1 MVINQLFISKP
12 PIELV
17 TKLINA
23 FGIKNINDSSEFS
36 YMNMNMNMD
45 MNMNRNMNMNSNS
58 PGLEPIS
65 IISNLQKELS
75 EYYIPCKRKIY
86 FDMSGNA
93 GNIDNIEQSKSLIT
107 ILRQL
112 LKLYNYNLSSREGY
126 VNGIKNMIYKIV
138 VNTKVKK
145 IRKKRLPRKEF
156 VINFD

>member
-36 YMNMNMNMD
+36 YMNMNMNM
-45 MNMNRNMNMNSNS
+45 NSNNS
-58 PGLEPIS
+58 PEPVS

-86 FDMSGNA
+86 FDMIVNDS
-93 GNIDNIEQSKSLIT
+93 NIDNIEQSKSLIT

-126 VNGIKNMIYKIV
+126 VNGIKNMIYKII

-145 IRKKRLPRKEF
+145 IRKKRLPKKEF

>member
-1 MVINQLFISKP
+1 MVVNQLFISKP

-36 YMNMNMNMD
+36 YMNMNMNM
-45 MNMNRNMNMNSNS
+45 NSNNS
-58 PGLEPIS
+58 PEPVS

-86 FDMSGNA
+86 FDMIVNDS
-93 GNIDNIEQSKSLIT
+93 NIDNIEQSKSLIT

-126 VNGIKNMIYKIV
+126 VNGIKNMIYKII

-145 IRKKRLPRKEF
+145 IRKKRLPKKEF

>member
-36 YMNMNMNMD
+36 YID
-45 MNMNRNMNMNSNS
+45 MNMNMNSNS
-58 PGLEPIS
+58 NNSPGSEPIS

>member
-1 MVINQLFISKP
+1 MVVNQLFISKP

-36 YMNMNMNMD
+36 YMNMNMNM
-45 MNMNRNMNMNSNS
+45 NSNNS
-58 PGLEPIS
+58 PEPVS

-86 FDMSGNA
+86 FDMIVNDS
-93 GNIDNIEQSKSLIT
+93 NIDNIEQSKSLIT

>member
-36 YMNMNMNMD
+36 YID
-45 MNMNRNMNMNSNS
+45 MNMNMNSNL
-58 PGLEPIS
+58 PGSEQIL

-75 EYYIPCKRKIY
+75 EYYIPCKRRIY

-126 VNGIKNMIYKIV
+126 INGIKNMIYKIV

>member
-36 YMNMNMNMD
+36 YID
-45 MNMNRNMNMNSNS
+45 MNINRNSNS
-58 PGLEPIS
+58 PGSEPIS

-86 FDMSGNA
+86 FDMSGNSGNS

-126 VNGIKNMIYKIV
+126 INGIKNMIYKIV

>member
-1 MVINQLFISKP
+1 MVVNQLFISKP

-36 YMNMNMNMD
+36 YMNMNMNM
-45 MNMNRNMNMNSNS
+45 NSNNS
-58 PGLEPIS
+58 PEPVS

-86 FDMSGNA
+86 FDMIVNDS
-93 GNIDNIEQSKSLIT
+93 NIDNIEQSKSLIT

-126 VNGIKNMIYKIV
+126 VNGIKNMIYKII

>member
-1 MVINQLFISKP
+1 MVVNQLFISKP

-36 YMNMNMNMD
+36 YMNMNMNM
-45 MNMNRNMNMNSNS
+45 NSNNS
-58 PGLEPIS
+58 PEPVS

-86 FDMSGNA
+86 FYMIGNDS
-93 GNIDNIEQSKSLIT
+93 NIDNIEQSKSLIT

-145 IRKKRLPRKEF
+145 IRKKRLPKKEF

>member
-36 YMNMNMNMD
+36 YID
-45 MNMNRNMNMNSNS
+45 MNINRNSNL
-58 PGLEPIS
+58 PGSEPIS